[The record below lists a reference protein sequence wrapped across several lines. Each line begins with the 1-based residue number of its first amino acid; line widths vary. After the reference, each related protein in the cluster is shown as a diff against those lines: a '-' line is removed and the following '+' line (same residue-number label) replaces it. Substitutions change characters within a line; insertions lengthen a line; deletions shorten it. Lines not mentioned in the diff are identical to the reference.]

1 MLTFADLIHTFLD
14 DLGLTK
20 ASQSVQKIFGFRLA
34 ELVDE
39 QIEEALVDTL
49 TDEDWKTYED
59 YRTQHPNAPS
69 DQALATMLMSRPQI
83 REVIEKQL
91 MALREDIL
99 LKAEAVDEMIEAS
112 KSDI

>member
-20 ASQSVQKIFGFRLA
+20 ASQSVQKIFGLRLA

-59 YRTQHPNAPS
+59 YRTMHPNTPS
-69 DQALATMLMSRPQI
+69 DEALTTMLMSRPQI

-91 MALREDIL
+91 IALREDIL
-99 LKAEAVDEMIEAS
+99 MKGAAVEDEM
-112 KSDI
+112 K